1 MLNKEQIKS
10 LIAENKLIENFI
22 DLEAQLT
29 PNGFDMTAGSISEF
43 LSSGALDF
51 SNKERVLPQTK
62 ELFTQKRSPDDKHG
76 WWKLSR
82 GIYKVKTN
90 ETVNMPNNLTALAF
104 TRTSLLRMG
113 AFTQNGAWDAGFC
126 GKSEFALIVENPF
139 GIELKQ
145 NTRVVQL
152 VFLAVDETES
162 YNGIY
167 KHLK

>member
-1 MLNKEQIKS
+1 MLNKSQIK
-10 LIAENKLIENFI
+10 KLIEEKKLIESAI
-22 DLEAQLT
+22 DVEAQLT
-29 PNGFDMTAGSISEF
+29 PNGFDLTAGAISEF
-43 LSSGALDF
+43 LSPGALDF

-62 ELFTQKRSPDDKHG
+62 ELAPIKKNPADKHG
-76 WWKLSR
+76 WWKLAR

-90 ETVNMPNNLTALAF
+90 ETINMPNNLTALAF

-113 AFTQNGAWDAGFC
+113 AFTANGAWDAGFC
-126 GKSEFALIVENPF
+126 GKSEFVLIVENPF

-145 NTRVVQL
+145 NARVVQL
-152 VFLAVDETES
+152 VLMPVDETES